1 MNISLKASAKRTLN
15 QLFRYKAKSSVK
27 SLLAHDSPELK
38 AIGEAINESLNDFV
52 SDEEQL
58 LINSIEN
65 RRFALLKSKEE
76 IPVIDFGAG
85 KIDSGLT
92 SQEMMAG
99 VKSHESLAEISE
111 LRSKTAFW
119 AKILFKIVRKLQPL
133 SCVELG
139 TCVGISA
146 AYQAGALKLNGKGH
160 LRTIEGSPE
169 ISRIA
174 QETLDNLDLKNTEI
188 ITGSFHEKLKDTL
201 ESAKPIDFFFND
213 GHHDHDALLKYFEE
227 TVPYL
232 ARKAVIIFD
241 DISWS
246 KGMEEA
252 WSKIK
257 SDQRVAAT
265 VDLKNIGIA
274 LIDNNAT
281 KKEEFSIPLL
291 D

>member
-1 MNISLKASAKRTLN
+1 MSLKAFVKRPIKW
-15 QLFRYKAKSSVK
+15 LFHYKAKSSIK
-27 SLLAHDSPELK
+27 TLLSHESLELK
-38 AIGEAINESLNDFV
+38 AIGEAVIESLNDFID
-52 SDEEQL
+52 DEDRS
-58 LINSIEN
+58 LINSIES
-65 RRFALLKSKEE
+65 RRSVLLNSHEE

-85 KIDSGLT
+85 HMDSQLT
-92 SQEMMAG
+92 AEQMMAG
-99 VKSHESLAEISE
+99 IEYHQSIAEISE
-111 LRSKTAFW
+111 NRSKPAFW
-119 AKILFKIVRKLQPL
+119 AKIMFKIVRKLQPL

-146 AYQAGALKLNGKGH
+146 AYQASALKLNGKGH
-160 LRTIEGSPE
+160 LKTIEGSPE

-174 QETLDNLDLKNTEI
+174 QETVDHLDLQNTEI
-188 ITGSFHEKLKDTL
+188 ITGAFHDKLKDTL

-213 GHHDHDALLKYFEE
+213 GHHDRDALLKYFEE

-246 KGMEEA
+246 KGMKEA

-257 SDQRVAAT
+257 SDHRVAAT

-281 KKEEFSIPLL
+281 KKEEFNIPLFG
-291 D
+291 

>member
-1 MNISLKASAKRTLN
+1 MKISLKASAKRL
-15 QLFRYKAKSSVK
+15 LESVFRYKAKSSIK
-27 SLLAHDSPELK
+27 TLISHDSFELK
-38 AIGEAINESLNDFV
+38 AIGEAIDESLNNLI
-52 SDEEQL
+52 SDEGQS
-58 LINSIEN
+58 LINLIED
-65 RRFALLKSKEE
+65 RRSALLASKEE

-85 KIDSGLT
+85 KKDSGLT

-99 VKSHESLAEISE
+99 IQSHESIAEISE
-111 LRSKTAFW
+111 LRSKPEFW
-119 AKILFKIVRKLQPL
+119 AKLMFKIVRKLQPS

-160 LRTIEGSPE
+160 LKTIEGSPE

-174 QETLDNLDLKNTEI
+174 QETVDQLDLKNTEI
-188 ITGSFHEKLKDTL
+188 ITGSFHDKLKGTL

-246 KGMEEA
+246 KGMKEA

-291 D
+291 G